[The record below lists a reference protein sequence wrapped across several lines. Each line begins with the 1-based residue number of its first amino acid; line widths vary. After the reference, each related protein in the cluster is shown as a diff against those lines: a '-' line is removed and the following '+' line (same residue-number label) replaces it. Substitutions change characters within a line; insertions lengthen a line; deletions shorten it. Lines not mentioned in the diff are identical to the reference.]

1 MNVSGNVTFVIEYRD
16 SLVKAVTKNIIV
28 VVLSISINYIN
39 ASLIQTYRKHQI
51 FYTNPR
57 YILFCHLVINDMIQV
72 TLTVT
77 LFLLSYIL
85 YTINTSVCC
94 VFILMALFTNE
105 NTPLNVAC
113 MAVECY
119 IAICMPLR
127 HTQICTVKRTHI
139 LIGLIWVTSLFSVL
153 PDLFVTLATTPVE
166 FFRSEVFCL
175 RETVFPNPLLLEKRQ
190 VTYTLY
196 LVLVW
201 IIIIYTYFKILFT
214 AKTASKDA
222 RKARDTIILHGFQVL
237 LCMATYA
244 EHSLKTALKVW
255 FPRNY
260 ADSLFACYIVVQIL
274 PRSISPIIYGVR
286 DKMFRKYLR
295 RHLLCKVKPEQW

>member
-16 SLVKAVTKNIIV
+16 SLVKAVMKNIIV
-28 VVLSISINYIN
+28 VVLSIFINYIN

-51 FYTNPR
+51 FHTNPR
-57 YILFCHLVINDMIQV
+57 YILFCHLVINDMIQI

-139 LIGLIWVTSLFSVL
+139 LIGLIWVTSVLSVL

-175 RETVFPNPLLLEKRQ
+175 RETVFTNPVLLEKRQ
-190 VTYTLY
+190 VTYALY

-201 IIIIYTYFKILFT
+201 MIIIYTYFKILFT

-244 EHSLKTALKVW
+244 DHSLREVLKVW

-260 ADSLFACYIVVQIL
+260 ADSLFAVYIVVQIL

-295 RHLLCKVKPEQW
+295 RHLLCTVKSEQW

>member
-1 MNVSGNVTFVIEYRD
+1 MNVSGNVTLVIEYRD
-16 SLVKAVTKNIIV
+16 SLFKAVTKNVIV

-39 ASLIQTYRKHQI
+39 ASLIQTFRKHQI

-72 TLTVT
+72 CLTVV

-94 VFILMALFTNE
+94 AFILMALFTTE

-119 IAICMPLR
+119 IAICLPLR
-127 HTQICTVKRTHI
+127 HSQICTVKRTYF
-139 LIGLIWVTSLFSVL
+139 LIGLIWMTSVISVI
-153 PDLFVTLATTPVE
+153 PDLFITLATMPIE
-166 FFRSEVFCL
+166 FFQSEVFCL
-175 RETVFPNPLLLEKRQ
+175 RETAFPNPLLLQKRQ
-190 VTYTLY
+190 VTYMLY

-201 IIIIYTYFKILFT
+201 MIIIYTYFKILFT

-244 EHSLKTALKVW
+244 EHVLKIALKEW

-295 RHLLCKVKPEQW
+295 RHLLCRVKSEHN

>member
-1 MNVSGNVTFVIEYRD
+1 MNASGNVTYVIEYRD

-28 VVLSISINYIN
+28 VVLSIFINYIN

-72 TLTVT
+72 IITVT

-94 VFILMALFTNE
+94 VFILMALFTKE

-139 LIGLIWVTSLFSVL
+139 LIGLIWITSVLSVL
-153 PDLFVTLATTPVE
+153 PDLFVTLATMPAE
-166 FFRSEVFCL
+166 FFQSKVFCL
-175 RETVFPNPLLLEKRQ
+175 RETVFPNPVLLEKRQ
-190 VTYTLY
+190 VTYALY
-196 LVLVW
+196 IVLVW
-201 IIIIYTYFKILFT
+201 MIIIYTYFKILFT

-237 LCMATYA
+237 LCVATYA
-244 EHSLKTALKVW
+244 DHSLTEVLKVW

-260 ADSLFACYIVVQIL
+260 TDSLFACYIVVQIL
-274 PRSISPIIYGVR
+274 PRALNPIIYGVR

-295 RHLLCKVKPEQW
+295 RHLLCTVKSEQW

>member
-28 VVLSISINYIN
+28 VVLSIFINYIN

-72 TLTVT
+72 TLIVT

-94 VFILMALFTNE
+94 VFILMALFTTE

-127 HTQICTVKRTHI
+127 HSQICTVKRTHI

-153 PDLFVTLATTPVE
+153 PDLFITLATMPAE

-201 IIIIYTYFKILFT
+201 MIIIYTYFKILFT

-244 EHSLKTALKVW
+244 EHSLKIALQVW

-260 ADSLFACYIVVQIL
+260 VDSLFACYIVVQIL

-295 RHLLCKVKPEQW
+295 KHLLCKVKS